1 MKKMLIA
8 LAATAVLG
16 MGTAMA
22 DANSYRR
29 GYSDAVESNGNT
41 CNTYE
46 GTFRGSQNEY
56 DCNRGYVQ
64 GKKDMNNASGE
75 N

>member
-22 DANSYRR
+22 NTTSYQR
-29 GYSDAVESNGNT
+29 GYSDAVEGNGNT
-41 CNTYE
+41 CSSYSNSKT
-46 GTFRGSQNEY
+46 EY

-64 GKKDMNNASGE
+64 GTRDMNNASGG

>member
-16 MGTAMA
+16 MGAAMA
-22 DANSYRR
+22 STSSYQR
-29 GYSDAVESNGNT
+29 GYSDAVEGKNT
-41 CNTYE
+41 C
-46 GTFRGSQNEY
+46 GSHGYDSKNEY

-64 GKKDMNNASGE
+64 GTKDMNNASGG

>member
-1 MKKMLIA
+1 MTDFLESGEKPIILA
-8 LAATAVLG
+8 LG
-16 MGTAMA
+16 AMSFE
-22 DANSYRR
+22 DK
-29 GYSDAVESNGNT
+29 EECNGNT

>member
-22 DANSYRR
+22 DTNSYRR
-29 GYSDAVESNGNT
+29 GYSDAVEGNGNT
-41 CNTYE
+41 CNSHSYS
-46 GTFRGSQNEY
+46 SQREY

-64 GKKDMNNASGE
+64 GTKDMNNASGG